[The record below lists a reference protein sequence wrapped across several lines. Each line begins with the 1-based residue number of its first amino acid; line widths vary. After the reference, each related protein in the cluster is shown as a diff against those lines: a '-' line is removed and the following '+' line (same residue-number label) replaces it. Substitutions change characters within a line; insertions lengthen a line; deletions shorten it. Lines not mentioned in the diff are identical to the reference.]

1 MPVAEADRACA
12 DAVDLARTA
21 AEARAGVIG
30 VGAHLGVSADDV
42 RVATHLFECT
52 HPGYPGWTWQ
62 VTVARA
68 SRAKGVTI
76 SEATLLPGPGSL
88 LAPRWVPWSERIMG
102 GDLSPGVLMP
112 TADDDPR
119 VTAGFTAADE
129 PPDADPAEWAV
140 TRAVVAELGLG
151 RERVLSPFGRDEAVE
166 RWVAGPGGPD
176 NPMTA
181 QAPALCETCAYF
193 VALRGPVGRVFGVCA
208 NEFTPSDGQVVSRD
222 HGCGA
227 HSDVVE
233 PSRSEPAL
241 PPTWDTT
248 TVDFGLF

>member
-68 SRAKGVTI
+68 SRAKAVTI

-88 LAPRWVPWSERIMG
+88 LARYARG
-102 GDLSPGVLMP
+102 GTSDQARLASTVVAGLTRQQHGGPHLAAGHDHRLPGGTRLGP
-112 TADDDPR
+112 GHRLGT
-119 VTAGFTAADE
+119 
-129 PPDADPAEWAV
+129 PDAQ
-140 TRAVVAELGLG
+140 
-151 RERVLSPFGRDEAVE
+151 VL
-166 RWVAGPGGPD
+166 
-176 NPMTA
+176 
-181 QAPALCETCAYF
+181 
-193 VALRGPVGRVFGVCA
+193 
-208 NEFTPSDGQVVSRD
+208 VSLLAR
-222 HGCGA
+222 
-227 HSDVVE
+227 
-233 PSRSEPAL
+233 
-241 PPTWDTT
+241 
-248 TVDFGLF
+248 